1 MTKNKWNG
9 PPKEAGC
16 LLSEG
21 LHSEPQVI
29 ITLNTGEAVKLE
41 DWWYA
46 CSVLF
51 LAQYSVFFGVCFW
64 FWVFFINI
72 FTNTQ
77 IMAELL
83 QSNKKKVLPVNM
95 TLVI

>member
-1 MTKNKWNG
+1 MTKNKWNRL
-9 PPKEAGC
+9 PKEARC
-16 LLSEG
+16 LLSQM
-21 LHSEPQVI
+21 LHSERQVI
-29 ITLNTGEAVKLE
+29 ITLKRDETVKFE

-51 LAQYSVFFGVCFW
+51 LALYSGGERLLFFFLV
-64 FWVFFINI
+64 NI

-83 QSNKKKVLPVNM
+83 YPVMKKSICFYLLIKL
-95 TLVI
+95 